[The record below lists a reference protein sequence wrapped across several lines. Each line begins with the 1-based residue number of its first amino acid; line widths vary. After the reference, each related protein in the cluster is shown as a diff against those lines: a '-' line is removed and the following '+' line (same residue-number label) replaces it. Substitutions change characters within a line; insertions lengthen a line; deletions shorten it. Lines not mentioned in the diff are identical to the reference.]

1 MVSKVVKVINEEGL
15 HMRPATVFSQ
25 AMAGFKSNIQIKHN
39 GSSYD
44 AKSVMM
50 LMAACIKCGQE
61 IEIVAE
67 GEDEQDALNKAV
79 ELIESGMGD

>member
-1 MVSKVVKVINEEGL
+1 MVSKVIKIINEEGL

-25 AMAGFKSNIQIKHN
+25 AMAGFKSNIQIKFN

-50 LMAACIKCGQE
+50 LMAACIKCGYE

-67 GEDEQDALNKAV
+67 GEDEQDAINKAV